1 MIIKKPSTKNKTRV
15 NDYIR
20 VSEVRLIDAQ
30 GEQVGIVNTNEARD
44 RAKEVSLDLVEVSPN
59 AVPPV
64 CKIMDFG
71 KYLYEIKQQKKEAKK
86 KQKKTQ
92 VKTIKYRPGTEE
104 GDYQIK
110 FRNLVKFLDNGD
122 KVKVSIWFRGREM
135 QHRELGMEMLDRIE
149 KDTEEFANV
158 EQKAKMEGRQLGM
171 MLAPKSKKK

>member
-1 MIIKKPSTKNKTRV
+1 MIIKKTNNKTRV

-20 VSEVRLIDAQ
+20 VSEVRLIDEK
-30 GEQVGIVNTNEARD
+30 GGQVGIVDTSEAKQ
-44 RAKEVSLDLVEVSPN
+44 RAKEVNLDLVEVSPN
-59 AVPPV
+59 AEPPV

-71 KYLYEIKQQKKEAKK
+71 KYVYELKQQKKEAKK

-135 QHRELGMEMLDRIE
+135 QHKELGMEMLDRLE
-149 KDTEEFANV
+149 EDTKEFANV
-158 EQKAKMEGRQLGM
+158 EQKAKLEGRQLGM

>member
-1 MIIKKPSTKNKTRV
+1 VP
-15 NDYIR
+15 
-20 VSEVRLIDAQ
+20 EVRLIDEK
-30 GEQVGIVNTNEARD
+30 GTQVGIVSTNDAREK
-44 RAKEVSLDLVEVSPN
+44 AKLVNLDLVEVSPN
-59 AVPPV
+59 AAPPV

-71 KYLYEIKQQKKEAKK
+71 KYLYEIKQKKKEAKK

-92 VKTIKYRPGTEE
+92 VKIIKYRPGTEE

-135 QHRELGMEMLDRIE
+135 QHKELGMQMLDRIE
-149 KDTEEFANV
+149 KDCEEFANV

-171 MLAPKSKKK
+171 MLAPKSKKR

>member
-1 MIIKKPSTKNKTRV
+1 MVSTNQAR
-15 NDYIR
+15 
-20 VSEVRLIDAQ
+20 EMA
-30 GEQVGIVNTNEARD
+30 EEAG
-44 RAKEVSLDLVEVSPN
+44 LDLVEVSPN

-71 KYLYEIKQQKKEAKK
+71 KFLYEQKKQKSDAKK
-86 KQKKTQ
+86 KQKKTT
-92 VKTIKYRPGTEE
+92 VKTVKYRPGTEE

-110 FRNLVKFLDNGD
+110 FKNLVKFLENGD

-135 QHRELGMEMLDRIE
+135 QHRELGMEILDRIE
-149 KDTEEFANV
+149 QETEEFAVV

>member
-1 MIIKKPSTKNKTRV
+1 MADDI
-15 NDYIR
+15 
-20 VSEVRLIDAQ
+20 
-30 GEQVGIVNTNEARD
+30 G
-44 RAKEVSLDLVEVSPN
+44 LDLVEVSPN
-59 AVPPV
+59 AEPPV

-71 KYLYEIKQQKKEAKK
+71 KFQYEQKKQLTDAKK
-86 KQKKTQ
+86 KQKKTT

-110 FRNLVKFLDNGD
+110 FRKLVMFLDNGD

-135 QHRELGMEMLDRIE
+135 QHRELGMQMLDRIE

>member
-1 MIIKKPSTKNKTRV
+1 VIG
-15 NDYIR
+15 
-20 VSEVRLIDAQ
+20 SE
-30 GEQVGIVNTNEARD
+30 GEQIGIISTSQ
-44 RAKEVSLDLVEVSPN
+44 AKEMANDAGLDLVEVSPN
-59 AVPPV
+59 AEPPV

-71 KYLYEIKQQKKEAKK
+71 KFQYEQKKQQSDARK
-86 KQKKTQ
+86 KQKKTT

-110 FRNLVKFLDNGD
+110 FRNLLKFLDNGD

-135 QHRELGMEMLDRIE
+135 QHRELGMEILDRIE
-149 KDTEEFANV
+149 KDSEEFANV

>member
-1 MIIKKPSTKNKTRV
+1 MRVIDDKGKQAGILDIAEATKMAK
-15 NDYIR
+15 
-20 VSEVRLIDAQ
+20 DA
-30 GEQVGIVNTNEARD
+30 
-44 RAKEVSLDLVEVSPN
+44 SLDLVEVSPN
-59 AVPPV
+59 AEPPV
-64 CKIMDFG
+64 CKVMDFG
-71 KYLYEIKQQKKEAKK
+71 KYQYEQKKQLSDQKK
-86 KQKKTQ
+86 KQKKST

-149 KDTEEFANV
+149 EDTKEFANV

>member
-1 MIIKKPSTKNKTRV
+1 MAK
-15 NDYIR
+15 
-20 VSEVRLIDAQ
+20 DA
-30 GEQVGIVNTNEARD
+30 RM
-44 RAKEVSLDLVEVSPN
+44 DLVEVSPN
-59 AVPPV
+59 AEPPV

-71 KYLYEIKQQKKEAKK
+71 KFLYEQKKQLSDQKR
-86 KQKKTQ
+86 KQKKNT

-104 GDYQIK
+104 GEYQIK
-110 FRNLVKFLDNGD
+110 FRNLVKFLENGD

>member
-1 MIIKKPSTKNKTRV
+1 MIKKPNRIRINNYIKAPKVRV
-15 NDYIR
+15 
-20 VSEVRLIDAQ
+20 IDSK
-30 GEQVGIVNTNEARD
+30 GEQAGVLDTESALEM
-44 RAKEVSLDLVEVSPN
+44 AKKSKLDLVEVSPN
-59 AVPPV
+59 AEPPV
-64 CKIMDFG
+64 CKVMDFG
-71 KYLYEIKQQKKEAKK
+71 KYRYEQKKQLSDQKK
-86 KQKKTQ
+86 RQKKTT

-135 QHRELGMEMLDRIE
+135 QHRELGMVMLDRIE

>member
-1 MIIKKPSTKNKTRV
+1 M
-15 NDYIR
+15 
-20 VSEVRLIDAQ
+20 RLIDSK
-30 GEQVGIVNTNEARD
+30 GEQAGVLSTIKALEM
-44 RAKEVSLDLVEVSPN
+44 AKKSGLDLVEVSPN
-59 AVPPV
+59 ADPPV
-64 CKIMDFG
+64 CKVMDFG
-71 KYLYEIKQQKKEAKK
+71 KYRYEQKKQLSDQKK
-86 KQKKTQ
+86 RQKKTT

-135 QHRELGMEMLDRIE
+135 QHRELGMDMLDRIE